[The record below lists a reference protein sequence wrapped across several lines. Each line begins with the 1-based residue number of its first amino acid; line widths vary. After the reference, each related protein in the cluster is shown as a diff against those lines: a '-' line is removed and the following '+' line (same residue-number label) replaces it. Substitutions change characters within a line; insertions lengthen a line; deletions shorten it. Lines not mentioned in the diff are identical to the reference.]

1 MANKANQKLKLL
13 YIMEMFLRE
22 PDEHHTINAAD
33 LIRYLDRQGI
43 DAERKSIYRDIDA
56 LIDYG
61 MDIVKTREGKPGF
74 YLASRDF
81 ELPELKLLA
90 DAVAASKFI
99 TEKKSA
105 ELLKKIEQL
114 ASRYE
119 AKQLQRQVVVADRTK
134 TENSATYYAVD
145 VIYTCID
152 HNHQMEFQYSE
163 WTPDKKKALR
173 KDGAKYRVSPEFLL
187 WDNENYYLVA
197 YDEEAKAIRHYRVD
211 KIVGATE
218 TEAIRGGTE
227 QRAGLKKSDYA
238 RKRFGMFA
246 GETRTVVL
254 QCPKEMAG
262 VMIDRLGAD
271 IAIRPEK
278 EKDIVV
284 RTELEVS
291 PQFDGWLTGL
301 GHLVRIKAPADVA
314 EDYRKYL
321 QNILDSYDEKAET

>member
-1 MANKANQKLKLL
+1 
-13 YIMEMFLRE
+13 MFQYV
-22 PDEHHTINAAD
+22 DWT
-33 LIRYLDRQGI
+33 LDR
-43 DAERKSIYRDIDA
+43 
-56 LIDYG
+56 
-61 MDIVKTREGKPGF
+61 
-74 YLASRDF
+74 
-81 ELPELKLLA
+81 
-90 DAVAASKFI
+90 
-99 TEKKSA
+99 
-105 ELLKKIEQL
+105 
-114 ASRYE
+114 
-119 AKQLQRQVVVADRTK
+119 
-134 TENSATYYAVD
+134 
-145 VIYTCID
+145 
-152 HNHQMEFQYSE
+152 
-163 WTPDKKKALR
+163 KKAAR
-173 KDGAKYRVSPEFLL
+173 NGGAAYRVSPWALA
-187 WDNENYYLVA
+187 WENNSYYLIA
-197 YDEEAKAIRHYRVD
+197 YEDYAAPFGIRHYRVD

-291 PQFDGWLTGL
+291 PQFYGWLTGL
-301 GHLVRIKAPADVA
+301 GHQVRIKAPADVA